1 MADTEGIA
9 KASRH
14 FNVSQTSLYKWKQ
27 KLESLGESALESRGG
42 DQLSKQNAQLLREN
56 RMLKQIIAE
65 KELQLM
71 IQQALLKKV
80 HNHRGQAYGC
90 PTIYRWW
97 LSG

>member
-1 MADTEGIA
+1 MITHRKTWSKSEKLAAIHMANTEGIT

-27 KLESLGESALESRGG
+27 KLESVGEYALENRGG
-42 DQLSKQNAQLLREN
+42 DQLSKQNAQLLSEN

-71 IQQALLKKV
+71 LQQALLKK
-80 HNHRGQAYGC
+80 N
-90 PTIYRWW
+90 P
-97 LSG
+97 

>member
-1 MADTEGIA
+1 MSTHRKTWRKSEKLAAIHMADTEGIA

-27 KLESLGESALESRGG
+27 KFESLGESALESRGG

-71 IQQALLKKV
+71 IQQALLKKS
-80 HNHRGQAYGC
+80 
-90 PTIYRWW
+90 P
-97 LSG
+97 